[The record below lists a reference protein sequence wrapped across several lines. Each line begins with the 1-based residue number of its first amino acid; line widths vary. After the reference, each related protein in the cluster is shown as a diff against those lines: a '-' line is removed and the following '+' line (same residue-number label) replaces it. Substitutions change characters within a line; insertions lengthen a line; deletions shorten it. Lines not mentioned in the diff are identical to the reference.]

1 MKISL
6 IALLLFLLLS
16 SIGAYLFLRGSYN
29 VAYSLAHPVRNLAD
43 SMPNDVGIDNW
54 QDVRFSSGDLE
65 LTGWFIPPA
74 PEANGSTL
82 IVVHGWSANRASL
95 LGQVAMLHRH
105 GYGAFVIETRNS
117 GLSEGDTSTWGYA
130 EAADVQAAF
139 DYLLTRSEVN
149 PGQVGLLGFSTGGA
163 TVIRAAA
170 MIPEIKLVIA
180 ESTYSSFVDN
190 LAAITKLLKS
200 RLPTYTPLVLWFSER
215 QTGVPLREIRPI
227 DDLAQLEGRP
237 IMFIHGTSD
246 EIVDV
251 SHSQQMFEAA
261 KEPKALYLVPDA
273 SHENL
278 YSTNRADFETQ
289 VISFLTQYFH
299 AQ

>member
-1 MKISL
+1 MKMSL
-6 IALLLFLLLS
+6 IALLLFLLLLS
-16 SIGAYLFLRGSYN
+16 VGAFLFLRGSYN
-29 VAYSLAHPVRNLAD
+29 VAYSLAHPARNLAE
-43 SMPNDVGIDNW
+43 STPNDVGIDNW
-54 QDVRFSSGDLE
+54 EDVRFRSGELA

-105 GYGAFVIETRNS
+105 GYGAFVIELRNS
-117 GLSEGDTSTWGYA
+117 GLSEGDVSTWGYA

-139 DYLLTRSEVN
+139 DYLLTRTEVN
-149 PGQVGLLGFSTGGA
+149 PGQIGLLGFSAGGA

-170 MIPEIKLVIA
+170 QIPEIKVVIA
-180 ESTYSSFVDN
+180 QSTYTSFVDN
-190 LAAITKLLKS
+190 LPAITKLLKS
-200 RLPTYTPLVLWFSER
+200 RLPTYAPLVLWLSER
-215 QTGVPLREIRPI
+215 QTTVPLREIRPI
-227 DDLAQLEGRP
+227 NDLAQLEERP

-246 EIVDV
+246 SIVDV
-251 SHSQQMFEAA
+251 SHSQQLFEAA

-273 SHENL
+273 SHEAI
-278 YSTNRADFETQ
+278 YSIDRAEFEKQ